1 MGRIWEVL
9 GMGNHN
15 TNVLYETSM
24 FSIKSIS
31 SIIKKKCE
39 VQLLK
44 VNGWIAG
51 NIDK

>member
-9 GMGNHN
+9 GMGNCN
-15 TNVLYETSM
+15 INILYETSM

-44 VNGWIAG
+44 VNGGITG
-51 NIDK
+51 NTNK

>member
-15 TNVLYETSM
+15 INILYETSM

-44 VNGWIAG
+44 VNGGITG
-51 NIDK
+51 NTNK